1 MKPRKILIMGLP
13 GAGKTTLARALERS
27 LQARRVPVTIIDGDA
42 VRAFWHDV
50 DFSEEGRVKQ
60 ARRIG
65 GMASDLV
72 QQGLTTLC
80 SFVCPTP
87 DARHAFWDETPDE
100 VVPFTVFVDR
110 VTESAYPDTN
120 RMFIPPGFHDYAVNA
135 EESVGESVAAILAKL
150 NVHTFDVQAP
160 TALLV
165 GRFQPFHEGHRA
177 LVEKAIDDVG
187 QCIIG
192 LRDTGVDEN
201 NPLTIAERTELITA
215 SLEEYAGRYMLLQL
229 PNVTKVV
236 YGRTPGYEIEQYKLD
251 TLLEAISGTQRR
263 KELRQ

>member
-1 MKPRKILIMGLP
+1 VKPRKILIMGLP

-27 LQARRVPVTIIDGDA
+27 LQARRIPVTIVDGDA
-42 VRAFWHDV
+42 VRLLWQDV
-50 DFSEEGRVKQ
+50 DFSEEGRVRQ
-60 ARRIG
+60 ATRIG
-65 GMASDLV
+65 ELANDLRE
-72 QQGLTTLC
+72 QGFIPIC

-87 DARHAFWDETPDE
+87 DCRAMFWAHDLDTP
-100 VVPFTVFVDR
+100 FIVFVDR
-110 VTESAYPDTN
+110 ITESAYPDTN
-120 RMFIPPGFHDYAVNA
+120 RMFIPPVHADYTVPYGEAV
-135 EESVGESVAAILAKL
+135 EVSVKRILSRL
-150 NVHTFDVQAP
+150 GTVEFDEQKP

-201 NPLTIAERTELITA
+201 NPLTIAERAELITA
-215 SLEEYAGRYMLLQL
+215 SLGEYAGRYMILQL

-236 YGRTPGYEIEQYKLD
+236 YGRTPGYEIEQYKLN
-251 TLLEAISGTQRR
+251 TILEAISGTQRR